1 MTRRAELKQ
10 KARGS
15 LRGNYVVVVGVF
27 LLTSLILSVCSG
39 IIRLISRLVETFSAA
54 GPIASFSGAAG
65 MGRLFGTA
73 VVTGSIPSIVCSL
86 VTNILYS
93 GLTYIL
99 LAGEIKVYLK
109 MCAGE
114 KAVIGDLFWGFRNEP
129 MRFAGI
135 GALIMA
141 VLELCFLPVVILAVA
156 MGVSGEGG
164 FVLFAVLFMLIYGL
178 ILTIVGIY
186 LTLTFGMFLYVLVD
200 RPELTVWQ
208 ALLESRRLMKG
219 NRIALVMLQISFIGW
234 GLISMMTMGI
244 GLLWIN
250 GYIFCT
256 TAWFYKDLYPQIETI
271 PPTREYGD
279 AGYDIPDPAYT
290 DTEKTE

>member
-10 KARGS
+10 RARGS

-27 LLTSLILSVCSG
+27 LLTSMILSVCSG
-39 IIRLISRLVETFSAA
+39 IIRLISGVVGTFFTA
-54 GPIASFSGAAG
+54 GSIAFGGTAG
-65 MGRLFGTA
+65 LGRQLNAA
-73 VVTGSIPSIVCSL
+73 VVTGSIPSIVFSL
-86 VTNILYS
+86 LTSILYS

-114 KAVIGDLFWGFRNEP
+114 KAEIGDLFWGFRNDP

-141 VLELCFLPVVILAVA
+141 VLELCLLPVVILAVA
-156 MGVSGEGG
+156 MAVSGEGG
-164 FVLFAVLFMLIYGL
+164 FVLFVVLFMLIYGL
-178 ILTIVGIY
+178 ILTVVGIY
-186 LTLTFGMFLYVLVD
+186 LALTFGMFLYVLVD
-200 RPELTVWQ
+200 RPGMTVWE
-208 ALLESRRLMKG
+208 AFGTSRKLMKG
-219 NRIALVMLQISFIGW
+219 NRIRLVALQLSFIGW
-234 GLISMMTMGI
+234 GLIAMLTLGVGM
-244 GLLWIN
+244 LWIN
-250 GYIFCT
+250 GYILCT
-256 TAWFYKDLYPQIETI
+256 TTWFYKDLYPQVETI

-290 DTEKTE
+290 DTEKAE